1 MEKKITNEEIMAA
14 LEIMDK
20 KLNIIV
26 NVMLKANEELT
37 KEGVVKENA

>member
-1 MEKKITNEEIMAA
+1 MEEKVTNEEILAA

-20 KLNIIV
+20 KLNLVV

-37 KEGVVKENA
+37 KEGVVKDNA

>member
-1 MEKKITNEEIMAA
+1 MEKKVTNEEILAA

-20 KLNIIV
+20 KLNLVV

>member
-1 MEKKITNEEIMAA
+1 MEKKVTNEEILAA

-20 KLNIIV
+20 KLNLVV

-37 KEGVVKENA
+37 KEGVVKDNA